1 MSNTTPATYLAALTD
16 AQILAVALGNKRR
29 MENIDAET
37 RVLTAELARRKGEV
51 SGTYTVDGV
60 GSFTISENNTYPE
73 ENIVAALTPGQV
85 KRCEVRKV
93 SNALV
98 KSLYPAVY
106 VAAKKSN
113 GFKVA
118 IKANA

>member
-1 MSNTTPATYLAALTD
+1 MSNPTASTYLAGLSD
-16 AQILAVALGNKRR
+16 AQVLTVVLANKRR
-29 MENIDAET
+29 IEALDSET

-60 GSFTISENNTYPE
+60 GTFTISENNTYPE
-73 ENIVAALTPGQV
+73 EAIVAALTPGQV

-98 KSLYPAVY
+98 KANYPAVY
-106 VAAKKSN
+106 AAARKAN

-118 IKANA
+118 VKANA